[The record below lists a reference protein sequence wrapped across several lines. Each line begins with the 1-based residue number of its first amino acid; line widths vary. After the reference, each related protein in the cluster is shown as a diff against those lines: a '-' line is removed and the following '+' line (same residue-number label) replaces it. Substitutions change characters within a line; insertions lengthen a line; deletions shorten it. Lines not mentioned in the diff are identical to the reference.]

1 MDAVVAKA
9 KEAQNFAA
17 SQVSKSFNGKGTVGA
32 PAMRV
37 NDRPWQSSQG
47 RSAFRNKSRQIYEL
61 APTIIFCAGNCCHPV
76 RFPY

>member
-37 NDRPWQSSQG
+37 DDRPCQSSQADLLSG
-47 RSAFRNKSRQIYEL
+47 TKDRQIYEL
-61 APTIIFCAGNCCHPV
+61 APAIIFCAGNCCHPV

>member
-37 NDRPWQSSQG
+37 DVGLAKAARADLLSGTKADRYTNLH
-47 RSAFRNKSRQIYEL
+47 RR
-61 APTIIFCAGNCCHPV
+61 
-76 RFPY
+76 